1 MYRKYAEEA
10 MDIVKTIEADG
21 PRLPGS
27 DEEKAAC
34 KKLVSEIDNRLGLK
48 AATESF
54 IYAPEA
60 SIGAINKLGWVAALL
75 LIPYYFG
82 AEIIAMVGYIGIM
95 VFVLTQIV
103 VYTGIWDFCF
113 KKAKSTNIITELPPT
128 NGKSDY
134 TVFLG
139 AHYDSSWCWKL
150 AAKNPATAIVKTAYG
165 IFGAIA
171 MIVLSLIA
179 VLNRFDVFDDPWT
192 VSIVTY
198 VLPVA
203 FLPGFFF
210 VSNYLT
216 QDKTEASPGAMDNLS
231 GIALNM
237 MVMKYFKEHPEELP
251 EGMKLVNIG
260 FAAEITGDG
269 AQAHPDDDGDEYGHE
284 PDGKR
289 NARADDHPA
298 EQVAAIAVGAQVK
311 RRLFHFGQRRAGHRL
326 FRGGHSF
333 TDVFAVADGVALD
346 GVFRDGN
353 AGEQRGVAAL
363 AAGHIQA
370 HPVHGQHAL
379 AQDAAVRPGLEPGF
393 FQLFFME
400 GADVVGGFADL
411 LAMFGRDG
419 SGGPGDVL
427 LADAQG
433 RGKFGT
439 VETAGIVDQGL
450 IALFTYIGEDLAHA
464 ALNTVAG
471 IEAAV
476 EPLRG
481 LDPFLLGLQ
490 VQNSANHGIYLKKRT
505 PPEGAWTR
513 GIARRTNIAKACANV
528 ETSVQ
533 EAVAG
538 VSAP

>member
-82 AEIIAMVGYIGIM
+82 AEILAMVGYIGIM

-150 AAKNPATAIVKTAYG
+150 AAKNPSTAIVKTAYG

-210 VSNYLT
+210 VSHYLT

-237 MVMKYFKEHPEELP
+237 MVMKYFKEHPEEMP

-260 FAAEITGDG
+260 FAAEESGLKGSLAYVKAHKAEMDKDNTYVLNVDSISDPGHFSAVKADPWQFTKFDRGLIEMIKESIAETGEKVNEIVNPAGGCDSTPFCRAGIKTVTFAAQNPTISDYYHTFNDVSDRLEIDVFEKGFAVILNTIKKIG
-269 AQAHPDDDGDEYGHE
+269 ASRKGMEA
-284 PDGKR
+284 
-289 NARADDHPA
+289 NAAA
-298 EQVAAIAVGAQVK
+298 TEATTEAATETVSEVAAAEVVE
-311 RRLFHFGQRRAGHRL
+311 
-326 FRGGHSF
+326 
-333 TDVFAVADGVALD
+333 VA
-346 GVFRDGN
+346 
-353 AGEQRGVAAL
+353 
-363 AAGHIQA
+363 
-370 HPVHGQHAL
+370 
-379 AQDAAVRPGLEPGF
+379 
-393 FQLFFME
+393 
-400 GADVVGGFADL
+400 
-411 LAMFGRDG
+411 
-419 SGGPGDVL
+419 
-427 LADAQG
+427 
-433 RGKFGT
+433 
-439 VETAGIVDQGL
+439 ETA
-450 IALFTYIGEDLAHA
+450 EK
-464 ALNTVAG
+464 
-471 IEAAV
+471 E
-476 EPLRG
+476 
-481 LDPFLLGLQ
+481 
-490 VQNSANHGIYLKKRT
+490 
-505 PPEGAWTR
+505 
-513 GIARRTNIAKACANV
+513 
-528 ETSVQ
+528 
-533 EAVAG
+533 
-538 VSAP
+538 